1 MDVSTCFTKDCGKPR
16 FQDYYVC
23 AEHFVVYAVPRYT
36 DSLVINVETAEPA
49 GAVATPPCPN
59 FRLYPEA
66 PPHNG
71 GLPASA
77 PDDAGENVTPLDLSE
92 PEFAKYVRL
101 W

>member
-16 FQDYYVC
+16 YLDYYVC
-23 AEHFVVYAVPRYT
+23 AEHFAVYAAPRYT
-36 DSLVINVETAEPA
+36 DSLVITVENVEPA
-49 GAVATPPCPN
+49 GAVATPSYPN

-71 GLPASA
+71 GLPAST
-77 PDDAGENVTPLDLSE
+77 PDDAGENVTSPDPSE
-92 PEFAKYVRL
+92 PEFAKYGRL